1 MNYTQ
6 PLPTLPLE
14 RGGGREGDYD
24 IFVSVTIG
32 TTEIIKYP
40 VRLNRYLAL
49 QQICSR
55 READKLI
62 AAGQIKIN
70 GLTAKLGT
78 LVQEGDDVQALNA
91 KKKKLVYYAFHKPKQ
106 IITHSPQGTEKSI
119 EDILKTPEKVYP
131 LGRLDKE
138 SRGLI
143 LLTNDGRLTDLLL
156 NPRYEHEK
164 EYSVKVDKMIDDTF
178 INRLATGVKLDDGYK
193 TKPCQV
199 EKIDDKSFSII
210 LTEGKKRQIRR
221 MCESQSRRVTD
232 LVRTRIMNI
241 GLHHMLPGHFR
252 RIIGPELDVLLKN
265 VGLKK

>member
-1 MNYTQ
+1 M
-6 PLPTLPLE
+6 PEIP
-14 RGGGREGDYD
+14 R
-24 IFVSVTIG
+24 
-32 TTEIIKYP
+32 TTEIAYP

-62 AAGQIKIN
+62 SAGQVKIN
-70 GLTAKLGT
+70 GMTAKLGT
-78 LVQEGDDVQALNA
+78 LVQEGDDVQAINA
-91 KKKKLVYYAFHKPKQ
+91 KKKKLVYYAFHKPKA
-106 IITHSPQGTEKSI
+106 IITHSPQGNERSI
-119 EDILKTPEKVYP
+119 EDILDTPEKVYP

-156 NPRYEHEK
+156 NPTYAHEK
-164 EYSVKVDKMIDDTF
+164 EYIVKVDKNIDDTF
-178 INRLATGVKLDDGYK
+178 INRLSQGVKLDDGYK

-199 EKIDDKSFSII
+199 TFIDDKSFSII

-241 GLHHMLPGHFR
+241 ELRHMLPGHFR
-252 RIIGPELDVLLKN
+252 RIVGPELDVFLN
-265 VGLKK
+265 TVGLKK

>member
-1 MNYTQ
+1 MPAT
-6 PLPTLPLE
+6 
-14 RGGGREGDYD
+14 
-24 IFVSVTIG
+24 SA
-32 TTEIIKYP
+32 TTEIKYP

-62 AAGQIKIN
+62 AAGQVKIN
-70 GLTAKLGT
+70 GLTAKLGSQ
-78 LVQEGDDVQALNA
+78 VNEGDDVQAINA

-106 IITHSPQGTEKSI
+106 IITHSPQGTERSI
-119 EDILKTPEKVYP
+119 EDILETPEKVYP

-156 NPRYEHEK
+156 NPRHEHDK
-164 EYSVKVDKMIDDTF
+164 EYVVKVDKMIDETF
-178 INRLATGVKLDDGYK
+178 LDRLSKGVKLDDGYL

-199 EKIDDKSFSII
+199 QRIDDKSFSIV

-232 LVRTRIMNI
+232 LVRTRILNI
-241 GLHHMLPGHFR
+241 ELHHMLAGHFR
-252 RIIGPELDVLLKN
+252 RIIGPELDLFLKT

>member
-1 MNYTQ
+1 M
-6 PLPTLPLE
+6 PE
-14 RGGGREGDYD
+14 ISE
-24 IFVSVTIG
+24 
-32 TTEIIKYP
+32 TTEITYP

-62 AAGQIKIN
+62 SAGQVKVN

-78 LVQEGDDVQALNA
+78 LVQEGDDVQAINA
-91 KKKKLVYYAFHKPKQ
+91 KKKKLVYYAFHKPKA
-106 IITHSPQGTEKSI
+106 IITHSPQGKEQSI
-119 EDILKTPEKVYP
+119 EDILDTPEKVYP

-156 NPRYEHEK
+156 NPTYAHEK
-164 EYSVKVDKMIDDTF
+164 EYIVKVDKNIDDTF
-178 INRLATGVKLDDGYK
+178 INRLSQGVKLDDGYK

-199 EKIDDKSFSII
+199 SFIDDKSFAII

-241 GLHHMLPGHFR
+241 ELRHMLPGHFR
-252 RIIGPELDVLLKN
+252 RIVGPELDVFLKT

>member
-1 MNYTQ
+1 MKT
-6 PLPTLPLE
+6 P
-14 RGGGREGDYD
+14 
-24 IFVSVTIG
+24 
-32 TTEIIKYP
+32 EIKEKISINFP

-49 QQICSR
+49 RQICSR

-62 AAGQIKIN
+62 SAGQVKIN

-78 LVQEGDDVQALNA
+78 LVNAGDDVQAINA
-91 KKKKLVYYAFHKPKQ
+91 KKKKLVYYAFHKPKEV
-106 IITHSPQGTEKSI
+106 ITHSPQGKERSI
-119 EDILKTPEKVYP
+119 EDMIDTPEDVYP

-156 NPRYEHEK
+156 HPRHGHEK
-164 EYSVKVDKMIDDTF
+164 EYIVKVDKIIDDTF
-178 INRLATGVKLDDGYK
+178 VSRLSRGVKLDDGYK
-193 TKPCQV
+193 TKPCEV
-199 EKIDDKSFSII
+199 ARIDDKSFAII

-232 LVRTRIMNI
+232 LIRTRIMNI
-241 GLHHMLPGHFR
+241 ELRHMLPGHFR
-252 RIIGPELDVLLKN
+252 RIVGPELDVFLKT

>member
-1 MNYTQ
+1 M
-6 PLPTLPLE
+6 PE
-14 RGGGREGDYD
+14 ISE
-24 IFVSVTIG
+24 
-32 TTEIIKYP
+32 TTEITYP

-62 AAGQIKIN
+62 SAGQVKVN

-78 LVQEGDDVQALNA
+78 LVQEGDDVQAINA
-91 KKKKLVYYAFHKPKQ
+91 KKKKLVYYAFHKPKA
-106 IITHSPQGTEKSI
+106 IITHSPQGKEQSI
-119 EDILKTPEKVYP
+119 EDILDTPEKVYP

-156 NPRYEHEK
+156 NPQYEHEK
-164 EYSVKVDKMIDDTF
+164 EYTVKVDKNIDDTF
-178 INRLATGVKLDDGYK
+178 INRLSQGVKLDDGYK

-199 EKIDDKSFSII
+199 SFIDDKSFSII

-232 LVRTRIMNI
+232 LCRTRIMNI
-241 GLHHMLPGHFR
+241 ELRHMLPGHFR
-252 RIIGPELDVLLKN
+252 RIVGPELDVFLN
-265 VGLKK
+265 TVGLKK

>member
-1 MNYTQ
+1 MNV
-6 PLPTLPLE
+6 E
-14 RGGGREGDYD
+14 
-24 IFVSVTIG
+24 IFVPETSLTN
-32 TTEIIKYP
+32 EIKYP

-49 QQICSR
+49 KQICSR

-62 AAGQIKIN
+62 AAGLVKVN

-78 LVQEGDDVQALNA
+78 PVNEGDDVQALNA
-91 KKKKLVYYAFHKPKQ
+91 KKKKIVYYAYHKPKE
-106 IITHSPQGTEKSI
+106 IITHSPQGNERSI

-164 EYSVKVDKMIDDTF
+164 EYIVKVDKMIDKTF
-178 INRLATGVKLDDGYK
+178 IKRLSDGVKLDDGYK

-199 EKIDDKSFSII
+199 SFIDDKSFSII

-232 LVRTRIMNI
+232 LVRTRILNVE
-241 GLHHMLPGHFR
+241 LHHMLAGHFR
-252 RIIGPELDVLLKN
+252 RIIGPELDLLLKT

>member
-1 MNYTQ
+1 MPNDECIVV
-6 PLPTLPLE
+6 PE
-14 RGGGREGDYD
+14 ISGN
-24 IFVSVTIG
+24 
-32 TTEIIKYP
+32 TEITYP

-62 AAGQIKIN
+62 ASGQVKIN
-70 GLTAKLGT
+70 GLTVKLGT

-91 KKKKLVYYAFHKPKQ
+91 KKKKLVYYVFHKPRE
-106 IITHSPQGTEKSI
+106 IITHSPQGNERSI
-119 EDILKTPEKVYP
+119 EDILETPEKVYP

-143 LLTNDGRLTDLLL
+143 LLSNDGRLTDLLL

-164 EYSVKVDKMIDDTF
+164 EYIVKVDKSIDGTF
-178 INRLATGVKLDDGYK
+178 ISRLSQGVKLDDGYK
-193 TKPCQV
+193 TKPCV
-199 EKIDDKSFSII
+199 ATLIDEKSFSII
-210 LTEGKKRQIRR
+210 LIEGKKRQIRR

-241 GLHHMLPGHFR
+241 ELRHMLPGHFR
-252 RIIGPELDVLLKN
+252 RIVGPELDLFMKT

>member
-1 MNYTQ
+1 MPAT
-6 PLPTLPLE
+6 
-14 RGGGREGDYD
+14 
-24 IFVSVTIG
+24 SATI
-32 TTEIIKYP
+32 EIKYP

-62 AAGQIKIN
+62 AAGQVKIN
-70 GLTAKLGT
+70 GLTAKLGSQ
-78 LVQEGDDVQALNA
+78 VHEGDDVQAINA

-106 IITHSPQGTEKSI
+106 IITHSPQGTEQSI
-119 EDILKTPEKVYP
+119 EDILETPEKVYP

-156 NPRYEHEK
+156 NPRHEHDK
-164 EYSVKVDKMIDDTF
+164 EYIVKVDKMIDETF
-178 INRLATGVKLDDGYK
+178 LDRLSKGVKLDDGYL

-199 EKIDDKSFSII
+199 QRIDDKSFSIV

-232 LVRTRIMNI
+232 LIRTRILNI
-241 GLHHMLPGHFR
+241 ELHHMLAGHFR
-252 RIIGPELDVLLKN
+252 RIIGPELDLFLKT

>member
-1 MNYTQ
+1 MIV
-6 PLPTLPLE
+6 PE
-14 RGGGREGDYD
+14 R
-24 IFVSVTIG
+24 
-32 TTEIIKYP
+32 TEKIEMTYP

-62 AAGQIKIN
+62 AAGQVKIN
-70 GLTAKLGT
+70 GQTAKLGT
-78 LVQEGDDVQALNA
+78 LVREGDDVQALNA
-91 KKKKLVYYAFHKPKQ
+91 KKKKIVYYAYHKPRQ
-106 IITHSPQGTEKSI
+106 IITHSPQGNERSI
-119 EDILKTPEKVYP
+119 EDILETPEKVYP

-156 NPRYEHEK
+156 NPRHEHEK
-164 EYSVKVDKMIDDTF
+164 EYAVKVDKMIDETF
-178 INRLATGVKLDDGYK
+178 VKRLSEGVKLDDGYK
-193 TKPCQV
+193 TKPCHV
-199 EKIDDKSFSII
+199 ERIDDKSFSII

-232 LVRTRIMNI
+232 LVRVRVVNI
-241 GLHHMLPGHFR
+241 ELHHMLAGHFR
-252 RIIGPELDVLLKN
+252 RIVGPELDLFLKT